1 MEGVVL
7 PFINT
12 LTFERRCIRPG
23 FVAHPR
29 RIPDTPSVG
38 RLAGERFALVPRWS
52 RFVGSLHGMRRIGA
66 LGVDR
71 IDEREHSG

>member
-1 MEGVVL
+1 ML
-7 PFINT
+7 TFINT

-23 FVAHPR
+23 IVALPR

-38 RLAGERFALVPRWS
+38 RLAGECLALVPSS
-52 RFVGSLHGMRRIGA
+52 RRLFDIRFWMRRIDA

-71 IDEREHSG
+71 TYEREH

>member
-1 MEGVVL
+1 VL
-7 PFINT
+7 PFTNT

-23 FVAHPR
+23 FVALPR

-38 RLAGERFALVPRWS
+38 RLAGKRFALVPPS
-52 RFVGSLHGMRRIGA
+52 YACVDFVLGMRRIDA

-71 IDEREHSG
+71 IYEREH

>member
-1 MEGVVL
+1 ML

-23 FVAHPR
+23 FVALPR

-38 RLAGERFALVPRWS
+38 RRAGECSALVPVLRCL
-52 RFVGSLHGMRRIGA
+52 VGIRPGMRRIDA

-71 IDEREHSG
+71 IYEREH